1 MYDTKITANILFIHC
16 EYDKFGASVAS
27 VIRLRKPIAPTALHS
42 DYAPGRSNTPTTTT
56 TSIHPS
62 IRVVNFIA
70 DGTQKDKQRFIDLL
84 HAKMDQEW
92 EARKAVSHRSVYY
105 YKADVSAH

>member
-1 MYDTKITANILFIHC
+1 
-16 EYDKFGASVAS
+16 VAT
-27 VIRLRKPIAPTALHS
+27 RLEDPTLQQQQQH
-42 DYAPGRSNTPTTTT
+42 P
-56 TSIHPS
+56 SIHPS